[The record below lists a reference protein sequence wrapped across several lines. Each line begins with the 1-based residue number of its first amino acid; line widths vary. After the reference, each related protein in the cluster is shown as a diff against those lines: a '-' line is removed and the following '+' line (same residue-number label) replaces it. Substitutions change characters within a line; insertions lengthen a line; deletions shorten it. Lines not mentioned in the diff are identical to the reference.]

1 MGIWS
6 RVGAVVAL
14 LALPL
19 ALAVGSQA
27 LAERPGAPAMPD
39 QPVELVEAD
48 PTRQPVTQP
57 SGQSSTQPTD
67 PDDDGGPRVVTPSP
81 SVPLDTDDESDDG
94 DDADE
99 PDDADDADD

>member
-27 LAERPGAPAMPD
+27 LADRPGAPAMPD
-39 QPVELVEAD
+39 QPVELVGTD
-48 PTRQPVTQP
+48 PTGQP
-57 SGQSSTQPTD
+57 SEQPSA
-67 PDDDGGPRVVTPSP
+67 PADDGGPRVVTPSP
-81 SVPLDTDDESDDG
+81 SVPLDDDEDDDETAGDG
-94 DDADE
+94 DD
-99 PDDADDADD
+99 

>member
-27 LAERPGAPAMPD
+27 LADRPGAPAMPD
-39 QPVELVEAD
+39 QPVELVGTDPSGPPSD
-48 PTRQPVTQP
+48 PTSDRQP
-57 SGQSSTQPTD
+57 SGPAE
-67 PDDDGGPRVVTPSP
+67 DDGGPGS
-81 SVPLDTDDESDDG
+81 
-94 DDADE
+94 
-99 PDDADDADD
+99 